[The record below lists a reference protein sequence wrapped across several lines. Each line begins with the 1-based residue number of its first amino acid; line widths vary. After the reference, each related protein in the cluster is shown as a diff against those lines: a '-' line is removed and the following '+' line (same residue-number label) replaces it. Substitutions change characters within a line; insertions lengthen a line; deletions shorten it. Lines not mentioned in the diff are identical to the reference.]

1 MEEVILMD
9 KNKQLIQKSGAVE
22 SQELT
27 DEELENGFATLPKIP
42 GVQ

>member
-1 MEEVILMD
+1 MD

-27 DEELENGFATLPKIP
+27 DEELEKINKFHKEGQENTNPK
-42 GVQ
+42 